1 MDLQSLGGDVLTTF
15 SDRLNQIIS
24 DSGLTKTA
32 FAKRIEVSQGF
43 VSQLC
48 SGSFNPSP
56 RTISAICREFNVR
69 REWLETG
76 EGTMKLPEID
86 TDLAIIN
93 DLLADTASPTAD
105 LIRNIWRTYRQ
116 LTPDH
121 QKILDNFIATL
132 LNQK

>member
-1 MDLQSLGGDVLTTF
+1 MTTF

>member
-1 MDLQSLGGDVLTTF
+1 MTTF
-15 SDRLNQIIS
+15 SDRLNQVIS

-76 EGTMKLPEID
+76 EGPMKLPEPD
-86 TDLAIIN
+86 EDLDYIN
-93 DLLADTASPTAD
+93 ILMESCDSPFKD
-105 LIRNIWRTYRQ
+105 LIRAILLAYDRA
-116 LTPDH
+116 TPTIKKAISDYVDQIH
-121 QKILDNFIATL
+121 AELD
-132 LNQK
+132 KKK

>member
-1 MDLQSLGGDVLTTF
+1 MTTF

-56 RTISAICREFNVR
+56 RTISAICREFNVSR
-69 REWLETG
+69 DWLEHG
-76 EGTMKLPEID
+76 EGPMKLPEPEA
-86 TDLAIIN
+86 DLEIIN
-93 DLLADTASPTAD
+93 DLLSDTAGPMAE

-116 LTPDH
+116 LPPED
-121 QKILDNFIATL
+121 QQILDNFIRSL
-132 LNQK
+132 REQG

>member
-1 MDLQSLGGDVLTTF
+1 MKH
-15 SDRLNQIIS
+15 RIAQIIEAEKI
-24 DSGLTKTA
+24 TRAA
-32 FAKRIEVSQGF
+32 FAKKIGVSAPF
-43 VSQLC
+43 ITQLC
-48 SGSFNPSP
+48 NGDANPST
-56 RTISAICREFNVR
+56 RTIADICREFNIR

-76 EGTMKLPEID
+76 EGPMKLPEQEE
-86 TDLAIIN
+86 DLEIIN

-116 LTPDH
+116 LTPEH

>member
-1 MDLQSLGGDVLTTF
+1 MTTF

-76 EGTMKLPEID
+76 EGPMRLPEPD
-86 TDLAIIN
+86 EDLDYIN
-93 DLLADTASPTAD
+93 ILMENCDSPFKD
-105 LIRNIWRTYRQ
+105 LIRAILVSYDRS
-116 LTPDH
+116 TPTA
-121 QKILDNFIATL
+121 QKAISDYIDQVYTE
-132 LNQK
+132 LNKRK

>member
-1 MDLQSLGGDVLTTF
+1 MTTF

-56 RTISAICREFNVR
+56 RTISAICREFNVSR
-69 REWLETG
+69 DWLERG
-76 EGTMKLPEID
+76 EGPMKIPEAD
-86 TDLAIIN
+86 EDLDYIN
-93 DLLADTASPTAD
+93 DLLAGDSD
-105 LIRNIWRTYRQ
+105 EVVRFVRRFLRTYRE
-116 LTPDH
+116 LTPDR
-121 QKILDNFIATL
+121 QKVMQDFLAALI
-132 LNQK
+132 NQK

>member
-1 MDLQSLGGDVLTTF
+1 MTTF

-56 RTISAICREFNVR
+56 RTISAICREFNVSR
-69 REWLETG
+69 DWLERG
-76 EGTMKLPEID
+76 EGPMRLPEPD
-86 TDLAIIN
+86 EDLDYIN
-93 DLLADTASPTAD
+93 DLLAGDSD
-105 LIRNIWRTYRQ
+105 KVVRFVRRFLRTYRE
-116 LTPDH
+116 LTPDR
-121 QKILDNFIATL
+121 QKVMQDFIATL

>member
-1 MDLQSLGGDVLTTF
+1 MKH
-15 SDRLNQIIS
+15 RIAQIIEAEKI
-24 DSGLTKTA
+24 TRAA
-32 FAKRIEVSQGF
+32 FAKKIGVSAPF
-43 VSQLC
+43 ITQLC
-48 SGSFNPSP
+48 NGDANPST
-56 RTISAICREFNVR
+56 RTIADICREFNIR

-76 EGTMKLPEID
+76 EGPMKLPEQEE
-86 TDLAIIN
+86 DLEIIN

-116 LTPDH
+116 LPPDH

>member
-1 MDLQSLGGDVLTTF
+1 MTTF

-69 REWLETG
+69 REWLESG
-76 EGTMKLPEID
+76 EGPMKLPEPEE
-86 TDLAIIN
+86 DLDYINILVAQSNNPMKDLVRAILVAF
-93 DLLADTASPTAD
+93 DRA
-105 LIRNIWRTYRQ
+105 
-116 LTPDH
+116 TP
-121 QKILDNFIATL
+121 QGKQAILDYIQQVKKEL
-132 LNQK
+132 GSQ

>member
-1 MDLQSLGGDVLTTF
+1 MTTF

-56 RTISAICREFNVR
+56 RTISAICREFNVSR
-69 REWLETG
+69 DWLENG
-76 EGTMKLPEID
+76 EGPMKLPEAD
-86 TDLAIIN
+86 GDLEYIN
-93 DLLADTASPTAD
+93 RLLADDDAETVRFIRKFFKTYYELPAD
-105 LIRNIWRTYRQ
+105 DQKVIDNLIRSLR
-116 LTPDH
+116 D
-121 QKILDNFIATL
+121 QK
-132 LNQK
+132 

>member
-1 MDLQSLGGDVLTTF
+1 MTTF
-15 SDRLNQIIS
+15 SDRLNQVIS

-76 EGTMKLPEID
+76 EGPMKLPEPD
-86 TDLAIIN
+86 EDLDYIN
-93 DLLADTASPTAD
+93 ILMESCDSPFKD
-105 LIRNIWRTYRQ
+105 LIRAILLAYDRS
-116 LTPDH
+116 TPAI
-121 QKILDNFIATL
+121 QKAINDYIDQILSELD
-132 LNQK
+132 KRK

>member
-1 MDLQSLGGDVLTTF
+1 MTTF

-69 REWLETG
+69 REWLESG
-76 EGTMKLPEID
+76 EGPMKLPEPEE
-86 TDLAIIN
+86 DLDYINILVAQSNNPMKDLVRAILVAF
-93 DLLADTASPTAD
+93 DRA
-105 LIRNIWRTYRQ
+105 
-116 LTPDH
+116 TP
-121 QKILDNFIATL
+121 QGKQAILDYIQQVKAEL
-132 LNQK
+132 KEK

>member
-1 MDLQSLGGDVLTTF
+1 MTTF

-76 EGTMKLPEID
+76 EGPMKLPEPEE
-86 TDLAIIN
+86 DLDYINILVAQSNNPMKDLVRAILVAF
-93 DLLADTASPTAD
+93 DRA
-105 LIRNIWRTYRQ
+105 
-116 LTPDH
+116 TP
-121 QKILDNFIATL
+121 QGKQAILDYIQQVKAEL
-132 LNQK
+132 KEK

>member
-1 MDLQSLGGDVLTTF
+1 MTTF

-56 RTISAICREFNVR
+56 RTISAICREFNIR

-76 EGTMKLPEID
+76 EGPMRLPEPD
-86 TDLAIIN
+86 EDLDYIN
-93 DLLADTASPTAD
+93 DLLAGDSD
-105 LIRNIWRTYRQ
+105 EVVRFVRRFLRTYLE
-116 LTPDH
+116 LTPDR
-121 QKILDNFIATL
+121 QKVMQDFIATL